1 MIVVDTNVIA
11 ALYLPTGQS
20 AAAEQALQKDP
31 VWAAP
36 MLWRSEFR
44 NVLVALLRR
53 EVLSLEDAIEM
64 VSEAEQLMREREYAV
79 PSDDVLSLSNAS
91 GCTAY
96 DCEFVSLARWART
109 SLVTLDQAVLRA
121 FPEVSVS
128 LARFVV

>member
-1 MIVVDTNVIA
+1 
-11 ALYLPTGQS
+11 
-20 AAAEQALQKDP
+20 
-31 VWAAP
+31 
-36 MLWRSEFR
+36 
-44 NVLVALLRR
+44 
-53 EVLSLEDAIEM
+53 M

-96 DCEFVSLARWART
+96 YCEFVSLARWART
-109 SLVTLDQAVLRA
+109 SLVTLDRAVLRA